1 MYGVVNEGGTAGLV
15 KLEGVELCGKTGS
28 AQVISNEGKQR
39 AGRSSDLNDNAWF
52 VGYAPRRNP
61 EIVVSVLVQGGLHG
75 ASAAAPVARDI
86 IKAYYDKKTA
96 QRDQKY
102 TVNYQRIEIPPDHGP
117 GPALAQ
123 AQTQPDPKH
132 VAGTTWPVT
141 TRTNLNQ

>member
-1 MYGVVNEGGTAGLV
+1 M
-15 KLEGVELCGKTGS
+15 ELCGKTGS

-61 EIVVSVLVQGGLHG
+61 EIVVSVLVQGGQHG

-96 QRDQKY
+96 QRNQKY

-117 GPALAQ
+117 DPMLAQ
-123 AQTQPDPKH
+123 AQAQPDPKQDAH
-132 VAGTTWPVT
+132 VTQPVS
-141 TRTNLNQ
+141 TRTNLNR